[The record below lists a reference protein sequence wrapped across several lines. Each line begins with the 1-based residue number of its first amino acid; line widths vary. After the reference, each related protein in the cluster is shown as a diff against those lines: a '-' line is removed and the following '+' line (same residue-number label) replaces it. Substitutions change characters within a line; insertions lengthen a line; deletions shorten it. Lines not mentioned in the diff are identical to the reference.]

1 VSPPAAR
8 PSVLVA
14 GHVTLDAYGD
24 AFAPGG
30 SAYYAARTYLAL
42 GAGVRVATA
51 AAQDFP
57 AGALA
62 AAEVDVA
69 PAAHTTTFE
78 NAHAPGGRGQRVTA
92 VAPALLPRR
101 LPAAWLE
108 CDLLHL
114 APVIGEVALDAWLGV
129 ARARFVGLGVQGW
142 VRAVL
147 PGGTVAQ
154 PPWRFAP
161 SELAGVDAACVGEDD
176 LLGQGGD
183 LVERLAAAV
192 PIVAFT
198 RGARGCELLV
208 RGRSAHVGTFPTREV
223 DSTGAGDAFS
233 AGFFLALSG
242 GADPITA
249 ARLGAAAA
257 SVVIEGRAGDALD
270 RIADVAAVRA
280 SAVPVIRPF
289 A

>member
-1 VSPPAAR
+1 VNPPAAR

-14 GHVTLDAYGD
+14 GHVTLDAFGD

-51 AAQDFP
+51 AASDFP
-57 AGALA
+57 TGALGG
-62 AAEVDVA
+62 AEVDVA
-69 PAAHTTTFE
+69 PALRTTTFE
-78 NAHAPGGRGQRVTA
+78 NAHAPGGREQRVAA
-92 VAPALLPRR
+92 VAPALLPLR

-114 APVIGEVALDAWLGV
+114 APVIGEIALVVWLRA
-129 ARARFVGLGVQGW
+129 ARARFVGLGAQGW

-147 PGGTVAQ
+147 PGGAVAQ
-154 PPWRFAP
+154 RPWRFAP
-161 SELAGVDAACVGEDD
+161 SELAFVDAVCVGEDD
-176 LLGQGGD
+176 LLGQGDD

-208 RGRSAHVGTFPTREV
+208 RGRTAHVGTFATREV
-223 DSTGAGDAFS
+223 DPTGAGDAFS

-257 SVVIEGRAGDALD
+257 SVVVEARAGDALD
-270 RIADVAAVRA
+270 RVADSAAARA
-280 SAVPVIRPF
+280 RAVPVLRPF